1 MACVKSD
8 GSITESAKQMLE
20 ALRIPRTAEE
30 AATLSGQPLFK
41 VRASLRQME
50 SSGLVV
56 KIDEQYKTTDA
67 GLGKM

>member
-30 AATLSGQPLFK
+30 VATLSGQPLFK

>member
-1 MACVKSD
+1 MACVRPD

-20 ALRIPRTAEE
+20 ALRTPRTAEE
-30 AATLSGQPLFK
+30 AASLSGQPLFK
-41 VRASLRQME
+41 VRSSLREME

-67 GLGKM
+67 GLQRL

>member
-1 MACVKSD
+1 MACVRPD

-30 AATLSGQPLFK
+30 AASLSGQPLFK
-41 VRASLRQME
+41 VRSSLREME

-67 GLGKM
+67 GLQRL